1 MNILNI
7 SVFIKLILT
16 QIFSYRLLLALLVFI
31 LGLYFII
38 KKPQMVNREYF
49 KNKEE
54 IPDKCP
60 NMLILKD
67 NKFYLFNSKRKIIPG
82 VNPIMFDSL
91 DEYSKF
97 IEWQNSNNIYCPV
110 LHLQYTTNTQ
120 NEDLLVIKPDVFSTN
135 AGTLNKTSSLS
146 KNNMNNNQDD
156 YDISHNKY
164 NTNMYSGFDKY
175 NQRIGLLTELDK
187 KFISK
192 DKISDNPMDPHWG
205 GNKYTMDKIKQ
216 GKYKDRTRQ
225 LKNKID

>member
-7 SVFIKLILT
+7 FVFIKLTLM
-16 QIFSYRLLLALLVFI
+16 QIISYRLFLALLVFV

-38 KKPQMVNREYF
+38 KKPYTMNREYF
-49 KNKEE
+49 ENKEK

-67 NKFYLFNSKRKIIPG
+67 NKFYLFNSKRKIVPG
-82 VNPIMFDSL
+82 VNPIVFNSL

-97 IEWQNSNNIYCPV
+97 IEWQNSNNIHCPV

-120 NEDLLVIKPDVFSTN
+120 NEDLMVIKPSVFSTN
-135 AGTLNKTSSLS
+135 ASALNKTSSLS
-146 KNNMNNNQDD
+146 KNNMNINENDND
-156 YDISHNKY
+156 NIKY

-175 NQRIGLLTELDK
+175 NQTIGITTELDR

-192 DKISDNPMDPHWG
+192 DEISDNPMDPHWG
-205 GNKYTMDKIKQ
+205 GNKYTMDKIKE

-225 LKNKID
+225 LRNN